1 MATRTTKTTSKTA
14 AKKTVAQKTVAK
26 KPAAKKTATAAK
38 VTAKKAT
45 AAKKTAVRKA
55 TAAKSATKS
64 KAKSVAKSAA
74 ATNTV
79 AKKATAKPAT
89 TKKTV
94 AKPKAAPS
102 KTAAKTTTRKTATAK
117 TTSKAATAVKKT
129 PAKATK
135 AKSPAS
141 AKTASKTVAKSKA
154 TSSPKTTAKKAPVA
168 AKKEPAAK
176 KAAPSAKT
184 KTTAKTTAKT
194 RVTKPKV
201 VKASA
206 TSTQAVKRSEPKKKP
221 AASKKGD
228 DAKSGDSPIL
238 DLTDSSVKRMI
249 KTAKQRGYVT
259 YDELNEVMPS
269 DEVSSEQIEDVMS
282 MLSDMGI
289 NVVEEE
295 EVEDATEAATPAIA
309 ENNKSVVKTGT
320 AKEPSERT
328 DDPVRMY
335 LREMGTVDLLSR
347 EGEIAIAK
355 RIEAGREAMI
365 AGLCESPLTFQAI
378 IIWHDELMEGKILL
392 RDIIDLEAT
401 YAGPEAKAPVI
412 MGADGK
418 PVEGQTA
425 EGQEAP
431 AVEGAQASPDAST
444 SSEGQTLDENGQPI
458 ENDEDED
465 DDDLENSLSLAAM
478 EAELKP
484 KVLETFDNI
493 AANYKKLR
501 KLQDSK
507 VEKSLDGEK
516 VTKAQTNKFDKLRED
531 IVNDVKSLSLNN
543 NRIESLVEQLY
554 AINKKL
560 IGYEG
565 RLMRLGDSYGIP
577 RIEFLESA
585 QGREMDPNWIDEMA
599 ASKKKGWA
607 AFVESERPTIEDIRS
622 EIQILATET
631 GLDISEYRRIVR
643 HVKKGEREARIAKKE
658 MVEANLRLVISIAK
672 KYTNR
677 GLQFLDLIQEG
688 NIGLM
693 KAVDKFEYR
702 RGYKF
707 STYATWWIRQA
718 ITRSIADQ
726 ARTIRIPVHMIET
739 INKIVRT
746 SRQML
751 HEIGREPTPEELAAK
766 LAMPLEKVRKVLKIA
781 KEPISL
787 ETPIGDEEDSH
798 LGDFIEDKNAVL
810 PIDAAIQ
817 SNLRE
822 TTTRVLASLT
832 PREERVLRMR
842 FGIGMNTDH
851 TLEEVGQQF
860 SVTRERIRQIE
871 AKALRKLKHP
881 SRSRKLRSFLDN

>member
-1 MATRTTKTTSKTA
+1 MASK
-14 AKKTVAQKTVAK
+14 V
-26 KPAAKKTATAAK
+26 KPAARDKDKKEAEAPEREGSDAPDTPLPLLDLSDAAVK
-38 VTAKKAT
+38 KLIRTAKK
-45 AAKKTAVRKA
+45 
-55 TAAKSATKS
+55 
-64 KAKSVAKSAA
+64 
-74 ATNTV
+74 
-79 AKKATAKPAT
+79 
-89 TKKTV
+89 
-94 AKPKAAPS
+94 
-102 KTAAKTTTRKTATAK
+102 
-117 TTSKAATAVKKT
+117 
-129 PAKATK
+129 
-135 AKSPAS
+135 
-141 AKTASKTVAKSKA
+141 
-154 TSSPKTTAKKAPVA
+154 
-168 AKKEPAAK
+168 
-176 KAAPSAKT
+176 
-184 KTTAKTTAKT
+184 
-194 RVTKPKV
+194 
-201 VKASA
+201 
-206 TSTQAVKRSEPKKKP
+206 
-221 AASKKGD
+221 
-228 DAKSGDSPIL
+228 
-238 DLTDSSVKRMI
+238 
-249 KTAKQRGYVT
+249 RGYVT
-259 YDELNEVMPS
+259 HDQINSVLPSEEVN
-269 DEVSSEQIEDVMS
+269 SEQIEDVLAMFS
-282 MLSDMGI
+282 EMGV
-289 NVVEEE
+289 NVVETEEATDDEEREEAEE
-295 EVEDATEAATPAIA
+295 EPESDGGDLVEVQRAVPA
-309 ENNKSVVKTGT
+309 KSE

-335 LREMGTVDLLSR
+335 LREMGTVELLSR

-378 IIWHDELMEGKILL
+378 IIWRDELNDGKVFL

-401 YAGPEAKAPVI
+401 YAGPDAKALPAPGVPNEAEPLGATAPVI
-412 MGADGK
+412 GSPMLAQTPAPPAAPPTATPFKVG
-418 PVEGQTA
+418 PVGDRAQEEEASEPSPA
-425 EGQEAP
+425 E
-431 AVEGAQASPDAST
+431 
-444 SSEGQTLDENGQPI
+444 SEFD
-458 ENDEDED
+458 DEDM
-465 DDDLENSLSLAAM
+465 ENSLSLAAI

-484 KVLETFDNI
+484 KVVETFDNVADAYKRLRRLQDQDI
-493 AANYKKLR
+493 EFKLKNTTLSPAQERRYKKL
-501 KLQDSK
+501 KD
-507 VEKSLDGEK
+507 
-516 VTKAQTNKFDKLRED
+516 D
-531 IVNDVKSLSLNN
+531 IVAEVKSLRLNQT
-543 NRIESLVEQLY
+543 RIDSLVEQLY
-554 AINKKL
+554 DINKKL
-560 IGYEG
+560 VSYEG
-565 RLMRLGDSYGIP
+565 KLMRLAESHSVSREDFLRNYQGSELDP
-577 RIEFLESA
+577 RWLNRVSKLSA
-585 QGREMDPNWIDEMA
+585 
-599 ASKKKGWA
+599 KGWKN
-607 AFVESERPTIEDIRS
+607 FVAKDKDKIRQYRHDI
-622 EIQILATET
+622 QVLAGET
-631 GLDISEYRRIVR
+631 GLEIGEFRKIVQM
-643 HVKKGEREARIAKKE
+643 VQKGEREARQAKKE

-751 HEIGREPTPEELAAK
+751 NEIGREPTPEELAEK
-766 LAMPLEKVRKVLKIA
+766 LGMPLEKVRKVLKIA
-781 KEPISL
+781 KEPLSL

-798 LGDFIEDKNAVL
+798 LGDFIEDKNAIL